1 MGWNIICKRRKLI
14 TEKIEPLKTYPLEDA
29 IDLLISL
36 PKVKFNESIDISINL
51 GVDPDKSDQNVRG
64 SSSLP
69 HGIGKISKVAV
80 FAEGPDAAAA
90 KKAGADIVGFEDLI
104 DEVKKN
110 KDIDVDIIIATP
122 ECMKLLGQLGRILG
136 PKNLMPNP
144 KEGTVTKNIADAVKN
159 AKILTADYR
168 GLTANQLNEFRKIS
182 RHPGIYIK
190 VVKNN
195 MLKMALKDSE
205 FSVLSDKISGPRI
218 LAVSNDSPGEFAKLI
233 KTFIDNNENI
243 ELKSLAYKG
252 EELDISEIKKLASL
266 PTYDEA
272 IAMLMSVMQA
282 PLQKLM
288 ATMNAV
294 PTKIVRTLDAIKQS
308 KD

>member
-1 MGWNIICKRRKLI
+1 MLISKRRKLI

-110 KDIDVDIIIATP
+110 KDIDADIIIATP
-122 ECMKLLGQLGRILG
+122 ECMKLLAQLGRILG
-136 PKNLMPNP
+136 PKSLMPNP

-159 AKILTADYR
+159 AKKGQIRYKTDKGGIIHTTIGKVDFEPKKLTENIYALVDDLIKAKPSTVKGKYMKNITLSSTM
-168 GLTANQLNEFRKIS
+168 G
-182 RHPGIYIK
+182 PGIK
-190 VVKNN
+190 V
-195 MLKMALKDSE
+195 D
-205 FSVLSDKISGPRI
+205 
-218 LAVSNDSPGEFAKLI
+218 LATVERSS
-233 KTFIDNNENI
+233 
-243 ELKSLAYKG
+243 
-252 EELDISEIKKLASL
+252 
-266 PTYDEA
+266 
-272 IAMLMSVMQA
+272 
-282 PLQKLM
+282 
-288 ATMNAV
+288 
-294 PTKIVRTLDAIKQS
+294 
-308 KD
+308 